1 MILEERLK
9 THHET
14 LSRAILF
21 TRVADRKAAP
31 ILVIQIAL
39 VGALAARSESLLSF
53 IANDPNDPFAVIL
66 MITLFAYLVL
76 FGAAVVVA
84 ARVYMPMTP
93 SAGTSLIYFEDIQS
107 IPEESFVEQARHLD
121 PEEIESQLLQQIYA
135 VSQIASIKMQ
145 RVRWAFFLSVP
156 ASVLWVA
163 LIVWGS
169 I

>member
-9 THHET
+9 THHES

-39 VGALAARSESLLSF
+39 VGALAARSESLLTF
-53 IANDPNDPFAVIL
+53 IASDTYNPLAVTL
-66 MITLFAYLVL
+66 MVTLVAYLVL
-76 FGAAVVVA
+76 FFAAVLIA

-93 SAGTSLIYFEDIQS
+93 STGSSLIYFEDIRS
-107 IPEESFVEQARHLD
+107 ISVESFIEQATQLD
-121 PEEIESQLLQQIYA
+121 SGEIERQLLQQIHA

-145 RVRWAFFLSVP
+145 RVRQAFCLSGFTAVF
-156 ASVLWVA
+156 WVV

-169 I
+169 L

>member
-1 MILEERLK
+1 MSLEERLK
-9 THHET
+9 THHES

-31 ILVIQIAL
+31 ILAIQIAL
-39 VGALAARSESLLSF
+39 VGTLAARSESLLSF
-53 IANDPNDPFAVIL
+53 IASDPNGCLAVIL
-66 MITLFAYLVL
+66 VLVVFAYLVL

-84 ARVYMPMTP
+84 AGVYMPMTP
-93 SAGTSLIYFEDIQS
+93 RTGTSLIYFEDIQS
-107 IPEESFVEQARHLD
+107 IPEESFMEQARRLE
-121 PEEIESQLLQQIYA
+121 PEDIENQLLQQIYA

-145 RVRWAFFLSVP
+145 RVRRAIFLSVP